1 MHSQDSGIK
10 KINIQKSI
18 VFLYTI
24 MRLLK
29 EITKTILFSIASK
42 IEINLTKEMKY
53 FYNKNYKTLR
63 EKVKTPEDKE
73 TYIYG
78 LIEIIL

>member
-1 MHSQDSGIK
+1 
-10 KINIQKSI
+10 
-18 VFLYTI
+18 

-29 EITKTILFSIASK
+29 EITKTILFSIASE

-73 TYIYG
+73 TYTYE